1 MSGSDSGTLLD
12 ALRAS
17 FTQSMRVPDG
27 VTKPAALL
35 WADADSQWKALMPAL
50 KRDVREIYELG
61 SYAPDINRGPAI
73 WLKCI
78 VDRTLPDASPQPNVT
93 PILYLPGISRQ
104 GLRAGGDCLR
114 ALQPLIELQYRG
126 AVWHQRNGRDWTI
139 EAFLTSDDGLG
150 LDIAL
155 DHATRIAMQRALPLL
170 ATAPIASLRG
180 RRLDAEDFDQLA
192 IGDPIRDLLF
202 WMSDPEAF
210 ERRYEGAR
218 LASFRSILLREF
230 KFDGDSDG
238 PQAAAERL
246 LHGGGKWDEAWQR
259 FCDAPHLYV
268 GIYVLLSQAVPHD
281 LLVDASRRPAI
292 NEEQEQLLRE
302 ALEALLVLPHS
313 LACDR
318 ILALENDHRKR
329 RGWVWAQL
337 GHSPYA
343 VALEPLTRLAKAA
356 REPLGGA
363 SAQAMAE
370 QYASRGWLCDR
381 AAVDAMCSS
390 SRHREASLIT
400 RAACALYAPWLDQT
414 ARRFQELMGAP
425 GIDPA
430 KLVSAVDAEHETC
443 IVFVDGLRY
452 DIGALLQQKLEERGY
467 RAALSHRISP
477 IPTVT
482 ATAKPLA
489 SPAHALCHG
498 KEAAT
503 DFAPLIRPS
512 EQPAGAA
519 RLRDAMARQGVE
531 VLEPSELRIATG
543 GDRGGWTEV
552 GEIDELGH
560 GIQVLLLSHLESES
574 EAIIERIIGLLDC
587 GWMRVRVVTD
597 HGWLLLPGGLPKC
610 ELPPSVVE
618 TKWARCAAVQGE
630 SHVSSVPTFPWY
642 WNALAR
648 IASPPGIAAF
658 RLNTEYAHGGI
669 SLQECVVPDLIVQ
682 RGEESISGRLSTITW
697 HGMRCRVTVDTNATG
712 LLIDLRQNIKDAAS
726 SIAANAKV
734 ITSSGEASLAV
745 SDDKYEGAA
754 ATVVL
759 VDGNGRVLDY
769 KPTIVGESE

>member
-1 MSGSDSGTLLD
+1 MSASESGTLLD
-12 ALRAS
+12 AMCHS
-17 FTQSMRVPDG
+17 FAAAMRVPDG
-27 VTKPAALL
+27 VSAPAALL
-35 WADADSQWKALMPAL
+35 WADSDGQWKALMPAL
-50 KRDVREIYELG
+50 KRDVRQIYEFG
-61 SYAPDINRGPAI
+61 SYAPEISRGPAI

-78 VDRTLPDASPQPNVT
+78 VDRTLPDASPQPDVT

-104 GLRAGGDCLR
+104 DLRAGRDCPR

-170 ATAPIASLRG
+170 ATMPVASLRG
-180 RRLDAEDFDQLA
+180 RRLDAEDFDELA

-210 ERRYEGAR
+210 ERRYDGAR
-218 LASFRSILLREF
+218 LASFTSILLRDF
-230 KFDGDSDG
+230 KLDRDSDS
-238 PQAAAERL
+238 PQTAAERL

-259 FCDAPHLYV
+259 FCDSPHLYA
-268 GIYVLLSQAVPHD
+268 GIYALLRQAVPQD
-281 LLVDASRRPAI
+281 LLVETSRRPAI
-292 NEEQEQLLRE
+292 NEEQEQLLKE
-302 ALEALLVLPHS
+302 ALEALLALPHS
-313 LACDR
+313 LACER
-318 ILALENDHRKR
+318 IFVLEHEHGKR
-329 RGWVWAQL
+329 RNWVWAQL

-343 VALEPLTRLAKAA
+343 LALEPLARLAKAA
-356 REPLGGA
+356 KEPFGAA
-363 SAQAMAE
+363 SAQSMAE
-370 QYASRGWLCDR
+370 QYANDGWLCDR
-381 AAVDAMCSS
+381 AAVDAMCSAR
-390 SRHREASLIT
+390 RHREAELIT
-400 RAACALYAPWLDQT
+400 RVACALYAPWLDQT
-414 ARRFQELMGAP
+414 ARRFQELIAAP
-425 GIDPA
+425 DIDPA

-452 DIGALLQQKLEERGY
+452 DVGALLQQKLEARGY
-467 RAALSHRISP
+467 RATLSHRISP

-498 KEAAT
+498 KQAAT

-512 EQPAGAA
+512 EQPASAV

-531 VLEPSELRIATG
+531 VLEPGELRIATG
-543 GDRGGWTEV
+543 GDTGGWTEV

-560 GIQVLLLSHLESES
+560 GIQVLLLSHLDSQS
-574 EAIIERIIGLLDC
+574 DAIVERIIGLLDC

-610 ELPPSVVE
+610 ELPPSLVE

-658 RLNTEYAHGGI
+658 RLSTEYAHGGV
-669 SLQECVVPDLIVQ
+669 SLQECVVPDLIVE
-682 RGEESISGRLSTITW
+682 RGEQGVNGRLLAITW
-697 HGMRCRVTVDTNATG
+697 RGMRCRVMVETNATG
-712 LLIDLRQNIKDAAS
+712 VVIDLRRNMKDPAS
-726 SIAANAKV
+726 SIVANTK
-734 ITSSGEASLAV
+734 IIPSSGEASLAV
-745 SDDKYEGAA
+745 LEDKYEGAA

-769 KPTIVGESE
+769 KPTIVGEDE